1 MLYFP
6 MSGEVEI
13 IKGDVMEKTDKPC
26 AAYGAGEM
34 LENIKDLKG
43 RYQFLHSLVDE
54 VSDPIVV
61 IGTDF
66 KVKFANKAARAFSA
80 EFVWHDGAEPY
91 CHNLIYNSKC
101 QCSTLGRPCPL
112 IEVVETNKSVV
123 VEHDIELSG
132 GESCSIEVHASP
144 LWDVNGCFLGIV
156 ESLRDI
162 TERKAYARILEDGH
176 NELERQVAN
185 RTRDL
190 LRSNDILKNE
200 IVGRQRIEKILR
212 SERDKFQIMV
222 EAMGQGVHIINDKY
236 IIEYQNEVLRHLF
249 GDKIGHTC
257 YDVYKNRTEPC
268 EVCKMHKAIETG
280 MIQQNEESLRDGRM
294 YLQSYAPFK
303 DIDGDK
309 KCLIVLSD
317 ITEQKAYQAETMLT
331 GQLASIGELAAGVAH
346 EINNPI
352 NGIINF
358 SQILLDDSTDAA
370 SSEIMQRI
378 IAEGERVATI
388 VSNLL
393 AFARQGNG
401 GEESCHEVDV
411 RQVMNDSIALLHHQ
425 YKKDGIVFS
434 VSGPVD
440 LPTVWVNPQQ
450 LQQVFVNLLS
460 NSRYALNKKF
470 PNRHPEKRLEVTFGE
485 AEVGN
490 RNFVRVRVTDF
501 GCGIPAEILDS
512 VRNPFFSTKEPGE
525 GTGLGLSISD
535 GIIKE
540 LKGSLRIKSELG
552 SYTTVV
558 IDIPR
563 FDRGK
568 GSAK

>member
-1 MLYFP
+1 M
-6 MSGEVEI
+6 
-13 IKGDVMEKTDKPC
+13 IKREAMKKTTGPCNVQEAKQRLDDVR
-26 AAYGAGEM
+26 
-34 LENIKDLKG
+34 DLRG
-43 RYQFLHSLVDE
+43 RYQFLHSLVNE
-54 VSDPIVV
+54 VPDPIVV
-61 IGTDF
+61 VGTDF
-66 KVKFANKAARAFSA
+66 KVKFANKAARSFSA
-80 EFVWHDGAEPY
+80 EFIWKPGGEPY
-91 CHNLIYNSKC
+91 CHNLIYNSPC
-101 QCSTLGRPCPL
+101 QCATLGRPCPL

-123 VEHDIELSG
+123 VEHDLVLASGELR
-132 GESCSIEVHASP
+132 SIEVHASP
-144 LWDVNGCFLGIV
+144 LWDEDGCFLGIV

-176 NELERQVAN
+176 EELERQVKN
-185 RTRDL
+185 RTREL
-190 LRSNDILKNE
+190 LRSNDILKKE

-212 SERDKFQIMV
+212 SERDKFQIML
-222 EAMGQGVHIINDKY
+222 EAMGQGVHIVNDQY
-236 IIEYQNEVLRHLF
+236 VIEYQNEVLRRLF

-257 YDVYKNRTEPC
+257 YEVYKNRSQPC
-268 EVCKMHKAIETG
+268 EVCKMHKAIDTG

-294 YLQSYAPFK
+294 YLKSYAPFK

-370 SSEIMQRI
+370 SAEIMQRI

-401 GEESCHEVDV
+401 GEQSCHEVDV

-434 VSGPVD
+434 VSGPSE

-460 NSRYALNKKF
+460 NGRYALNAKF
-470 PNRHPEKRLEVTFGE
+470 QERHPEKRLEVTFGE
-485 AEVGN
+485 AEVVN
-490 RNFVRVRVTDF
+490 RDFVRVCVTDF
-501 GCGIPAEILDS
+501 GCGIPEEIIDS
-512 VRNPFFSTKEPGE
+512 VRNPFFSTKEPGA

-535 GIIKE
+535 GIIKAFN
-540 LKGSLRIKSELG
+540 GFLRIKSELG

-563 FDRGK
+563 FDREK
-568 GSAK
+568 GSGND